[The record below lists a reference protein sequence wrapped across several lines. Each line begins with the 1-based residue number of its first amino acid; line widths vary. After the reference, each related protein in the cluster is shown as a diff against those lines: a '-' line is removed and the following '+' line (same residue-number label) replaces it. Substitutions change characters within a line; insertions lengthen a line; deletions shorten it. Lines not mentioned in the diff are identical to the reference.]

1 MGVEKNSSHP
11 LTGRTWIHVFE
22 EDTPAGAV
30 FRRADADI
38 PLARRPRE
46 RITLHADGTAVL
58 MTGGA
63 DDRFVPQPGR
73 WREEDDGVIV
83 VRDAGDNVRF
93 RIVAHSADRIV
104 ARIPERPSAC

>member
-1 MGVEKNSSHP
+1 LGFEG
-11 LTGRTWIHVFE
+11 LTGITWVHVFE

-30 FRRADADI
+30 FRREDSDI

-63 DDRFVPQPGR
+63 DDRFVPQQGR
-73 WREEDDGVIV
+73 WREEAGVIV

-93 RIVAHSADRIV
+93 RIVEHSANRLV
-104 ARIPERPSAC
+104 VRIPERPSAC